1 MNEETSSATALPRC
15 RRLVE
20 EREENGGFKTN
31 VVNEGVTGGLVKD
44 LVNEEDSERGGVGG
58 QRWRDGEKAVHVE
71 AFCLY
76 LHATHMVITWRIAQQ
91 TLASSVPQVSLT
103 GVSLKKS

>member
-44 LVNEEDSERGGVGG
+44 LVNEEDSEPERAEE
-58 QRWRDGEKAVHVE
+58 DEKEEPNVCVP
-71 AFCLY
+71 FIY
-76 LHATHMVITWRIAQQ
+76 LRPFM
-91 TLASSVPQVSLT
+91 
-103 GVSLKKS
+103 